1 MNKNDLYNV
10 ISGIDENYLSRS
22 ENFSDI
28 SAEFR
33 CEKSRRIVKISSA
46 CGCSAIIALY
56 LFLVGNSVFD
66 NKFASENKTAASRNT
81 KTEIISDLSSASNS
95 YIRNHK
101 NESDVYKNSEASDM
115 TENDNYHKNA
125 PTSENDSKSSE
136 ISDSGNIV
144 NYEKTTD
151 IQTDETGD
159 VYHIGPQKT
168 HTDIPFDSDGITL
181 TDFSEASLDEW
192 LSNSSVVWGE
202 KNIKGSNSNEQIAL
216 GSTKISDPLSN
227 LMQIGNPDTIYAV
240 TADFSACINEDEM
253 RNWEYNG
260 NTISELEKMRSDIP
274 LAEEDEIVYSDMNG
288 QHTESSPIPA
298 DEEQYTELTIR
309 INEIKYA
316 YYQMKIQSFT
326 ETFKNNGLGIYT
338 SSWATSEQY
347 FYTFGNSS
355 NFENF
360 LCSDYEAFIF
370 YPAGEIK

>member
-33 CEKSRRIVKISSA
+33 YEKSRRIVKISSA
-46 CGCSAIIALY
+46 CGCSVIIALY

-81 KTEIISDLSSASNS
+81 KTEIISDLSSASDS
-95 YIRNHK
+95 SIRNHK

-260 NTISELEKMRSDIP
+260 NTISELEKTRSDIP
-274 LAEEDEIVYSDMNG
+274 LAGENEIVYSDMNE
-288 QHTESSPIPA
+288 QHTERYPIPA

-347 FYTFGNSS
+347 FYTFENSS